1 MHQLQNELES
11 VQQSQLKEIKATKAN
26 IVELTETYEELQF
39 EGKKER
45 FHVCVLNNLYKDF
58 PEVSDFVTDK
68 STMNL

>member
-26 IVELTETYEELQF
+26 IVELTEKYEELQF